1 MNGTPESDLSEY
13 LSGLAMARAQLCRLA
28 ALLLTYPDAAL
39 ARAFAEGPLW
49 EQCIGIARVMDAG
62 ADATGADAIA
72 LAGRAPRPAPLAA
85 ALEHSRD
92 FEAAPDPE
100 RWFHAL
106 RVEYTRLFCQTPL
119 VVSPFGAHYFDGT
132 TDEEHAVR
140 HHYATAGIVLR
151 PDFHERADHIAAEW
165 DFLFYLAHAEA
176 LAWGQG
182 DQDEAREWQEMQRAF
197 FGRHL
202 KPFAPAFA
210 EALACAAASPVYVFA
225 ARLVDALAHDAFLE

>member
-1 MNGTPESDLSEY
+1 MNGAPESELSEY

-49 EQCIGIARVMDAG
+49 EQCIGIARVLDEGGVDDGGG
-62 ADATGADAIA
+62 ATDE
-72 LAGRAPRPAPLAA
+72 PSLAA
-85 ALEHSRD
+85 ALEHARD

-100 RWFHAL
+100 RWFRTL
-106 RVEYTRLFCQTPL
+106 RVEYTRLFCQVPL
-119 VVSPFGAHYFDGT
+119 VVSPLGAHYFDGT

-140 HHYATAGIVLR
+140 RHYASAGIVLR

-202 KPFAPAFA
+202 KPFAAAFT
-210 EALACAAASPVYVFA
+210 EALARAAASPVYVFA
-225 ARLVDALAHDAFLE
+225 ARLVDALANDASFE